1 MIEIRPATE
10 SEMGQIGLLTS
21 YVYGG
26 AFGDG
31 EDNFTTQNNR
41 PEWTLCAFEGP
52 KLVASYGAIPFTMRA
67 NGRAMAMAGVTIV
80 GTLPEYRRQ
89 GLLRRIVEQSFKD
102 MKQRGQTVAALWASQ
117 AAIYQRYGYS
127 LCAAQRRYEVDTVD
141 MTLLS
146 EVPTGYQVRREATA
160 DAVPTLKDLYR
171 TFIANRSLYLH
182 RSTPL
187 WQGGVL
193 ADRDGEGPTHVAICR
208 NGNGEAMGYVVYTL
222 RESKVDH
229 PARGQEIQ
237 IRDLVWLHID
247 ACRALWAFV
256 ARHDLVG
263 RVIWANAPADDPAWE
278 LFAEPRMLNAQ
289 DKEGVYFRI
298 VDVAGALGE
307 RGYSADGEIVIGVGP
322 DRESPWNQGNWQLS
336 VAGGEGTVRATTDPA
351 EVQFSIKSLSSAFS
365 GFRRV
370 SALAAWGLVE
380 GEADAIARADAI
392 FATPHAPHS
401 PDHF

>member
-1 MIEIRPATE
+1 MIEIRPAKD

-41 PEWTLCAFEGP
+41 AEWTLCAFDGP
-52 KLVASYGAIPFTMRA
+52 KLVASYGAVPFTMRA

-80 GTLPEYRRQ
+80 GTMPEYRRQ
-89 GLLRRIVEQSFKD
+89 GLLRRIVEQSFRD
-102 MKQRGQTVAALWASQ
+102 MKDRGQTVAALWASQ

-127 LCAAQRRYEVDTVD
+127 LCAVQRRYEVDTVD
-141 MTLLS
+141 MTLLA
-146 EVPTGYQVRREATA
+146 EAAAGYEVRREAAA
-160 DAVPTLKDLYR
+160 DAMPILKDLYR
-171 TFIANRSLYLH
+171 SFIADRTLYLH

-193 ADRDGEGPTHVAICR
+193 ADREGEGPTHIAICR
-208 NGNGEAMGYVVYTL
+208 NGSGNPVGYVVYTL
-222 RESKVDH
+222 REAKVDH

-237 IRDLVWLHID
+237 IRDLVWLDID
-247 ACRALWAFV
+247 ACRALWSFV
-256 ARHDLVG
+256 GRHDLVG
-263 RVIWANAPADDPAWE
+263 RVVWPTAPADDPAWE
-278 LFAEPRMLNAQ
+278 LFSEPRMLNAQ

-298 VDVAGALGE
+298 VDVAGALSQ
-307 RGYSADGEIVIGVGP
+307 RGYSADGEIVIGISP
-322 DRESPWNQGNWQLS
+322 DRESPWNEGNWQLS
-336 VAGGEGTVRATTDPA
+336 VANGEAEVRATTDPA

-370 SALAAWGLVE
+370 SQLSAWGLVT
-380 GEADAIARADAI
+380 GETAAIARADTL
-392 FATPHAPHS
+392 FATRHAPHS

>member
-89 GLLRRIVEQSFKD
+89 GLLRRIVEQSFVD
-102 MKQRGQTVAALWASQ
+102 MKNRGQTVAALWASQ

-127 LCAAQRRYEVDTVD
+127 LCAVQRRYEVDTVD
-141 MTLLS
+141 INLLV
-146 EVPTGYQVRREATA
+146 EPGAGYEVRREAAA
-160 DAVPTLKDLYR
+160 DAMPILKALYR
-171 TFIANRSLYLH
+171 SFIAERTLYLH

-193 ADRDGEGPTHVAICR
+193 ADREGEGPTHIAICR
-208 NGNGEAMGYVVYTL
+208 DGSGNAVGYLVYTL
-222 RESKVDH
+222 RDSKVDH

-237 IRDLVWLHID
+237 IRDLVWLDIA

-256 ARHDLVG
+256 GRHDLVG
-263 RVIWANAPADDPAWE
+263 RVVWPNAPADDPAWE
-278 LFAEPRMLNAQ
+278 IFAEPRLLNAQ

-322 DRESPWNQGNWQLS
+322 DRESPWNQGNWQLA
-336 VAGGEGTVRATTDPA
+336 VANGEAEVRATTDPA

-370 SALAAWGLVE
+370 SQLAAWGLVE
-380 GEADAIARADAI
+380 GDAGAIARADAI